1 MQMEA
6 IGYDSTEDKCID
18 EESRGKLW
26 GTLFLRGRIKE
37 ECTQEIK
44 CIAREKENQ
53 ENSVL

>member
-37 ECTQEIK
+37 DIQVANKHMKDAEHH
-44 CIAREKENQ
+44 
-53 ENSVL
+53 